1 MAISI
6 PIMFGPLPDCRDGH
20 APWRRRGERV
30 RRRLQPDDVTDG
42 YQPLDEALVRAAQSG
57 DWSLDRMLRFAD
69 MGFAPAISLLVG
81 GRWIEGILSTEE
93 AWADRLDADVD
104 AGIGWASARTAAE
117 FGPISDPTGVP
128 QDVPM
133 VGDIEQFRQAFRQN
147 SFRQLVDDRRAMEAA
162 LAQRVEALGDD
173 EELTADEQRE
183 IDALSDPVPVITLR
197 DVIIEG
203 AVPANNRARP
213 MLRVVRAHVTAW
225 HLGRSAAIPPAPGA
239 P

>member
-1 MAISI
+1 VA
-6 PIMFGPLPDCRDGH
+6 
-20 APWRRRGERV
+20 
-30 RRRLQPDDVTDG
+30 DG
-42 YQPLDEALVRAAQSG
+42 YQPLDEALVRAAQRG

-93 AWADRLDADVD
+93 AWVDRLDADVD

-117 FGPISDPTGVP
+117 FGQISDPVAIP

-133 VGDIEQFRQAFRQN
+133 VGDIEQFRQTFRQN
-147 SFRQLVDDRRAMEAA
+147 SFRQFVDDRRAVEAA

-173 EELTADEQRE
+173 EELTAEEQRQ
-183 IDALSDPVPVITLR
+183 IDALSDPVAVITLR

-203 AVPANNRARP
+203 AVPANNRGRP
-213 MLRVVRAHVTAW
+213 MLRIVRAHVAAW
-225 HLGRSAAIPPAPGA
+225 HLGRSAAIPGGPDAT
-239 P
+239 

>member
-1 MAISI
+1 V
-6 PIMFGPLPDCRDGH
+6 P
-20 APWRRRGERV
+20 
-30 RRRLQPDDVTDG
+30 DG
-42 YQPLDEALVRAAQSG
+42 YDPLTEALVRAAQRD
-57 DWSLDRMLRFAD
+57 DWSLDRILRFAD

-81 GRWIEGILSTEE
+81 GRWIEGILATAE

-117 FGPISDPTGVP
+117 FGPISDPAEIP

-147 SFRQLVDDRRAMEAA
+147 NFRQFVDDRRAAEIA
-162 LAQRVEALGDD
+162 LAQRVEALAED

-183 IDALSDPVPVITLR
+183 LDALSDPAPVITLR

-203 AVPANNRARP
+203 AIPANNRARP
-213 MLRVVRAHVTAW
+213 MLRVIRAHVSAW
-225 HLGRSAAIPPAPGA
+225 HLGRSAAVPTGPAPI
-239 P
+239 

>member
-1 MAISI
+1 MA
-6 PIMFGPLPDCRDGH
+6 
-20 APWRRRGERV
+20 
-30 RRRLQPDDVTDG
+30 DD

-57 DWSLDRMLRFAD
+57 DWSLDRLLRFAD

-93 AWADRLDADVD
+93 AWADRLDADID

-117 FGPISDPTGVP
+117 FGPISDPAGVP

-147 SFRQLVDDRRAMEAA
+147 SFRQLVDDRRAVEAA
-162 LAQRVEALGDD
+162 LAQRLEALGDD
-173 EELTADEQRE
+173 EELTAAEQRE
-183 IDALSDPVPVITLR
+183 IDALSDPVAVITLR

-225 HLGRSAAIPPAPGA
+225 HLGRSAVIPPVPGA